1 MRIKKLQQL
10 EIRNDI
16 NRQYVGEVYDA
27 MFNSDDPDRINLES
41 LISMIREEGMS
52 EGESYVNLERFA
64 IRLQT
69 NLYQAMVK
77 YDQDKFNA
85 LKTS

>member
-1 MRIKKLQQL
+1 MQIKTLKKL
-10 EIRNDI
+10 EISNNI

-27 MFNSDDPDRINLES
+27 MFNDDDPDRINLDS
-41 LISMIREEGMS
+41 LISMLYIEGMS
-52 EGESYVNLERFA
+52 EGESYVQIERL
-64 IRLQT
+64 IERIKD

>member
-1 MRIKKLQQL
+1 MQIKKLQQL

-16 NRQYVGEVYDA
+16 NRQYVGEVYNA
-27 MFNSDDPDRINLES
+27 MFNSDDPDRINLDS
-41 LISMIREEGMS
+41 LVSMIREEGMS
-52 EGESYVNLERFA
+52 KGKSYVNLERFTHR
-64 IRLQT
+64 IQT